1 VAAFSWAAL
10 VAQGISIPDTL
21 EAMASWP
28 MDQWAQVAVMGL
40 VTTAFCLWAETAA
53 LRKVDASIAALIYAS
68 EPIWGALFAFLWMGE
83 TLDGTLTVAGA
94 ALLFLASAAGAVS
107 SGQQEEQF
115 AITVLVEQTDLEV
128 GIRGSIW

>member
-1 VAAFSWAAL
+1 
-10 VAQGISIPDTL
+10 
-21 EAMASWP
+21 
-28 MDQWAQVAVMGL
+28 MGL

-68 EPIWGALFAFLWMGE
+68 EPIWGALFAFLWRGE

-107 SGQQEEQF
+107 SGQQDAASGQTPAAPLE
-115 AITVLVEQTDLEV
+115 APSEQTVRPTLPRVLSAASREALDAV
-128 GIRGSIW
+128 GREARRLGAVAR